1 VDGGVFLF
9 LELVQKKTTKNGVSI
24 FSGCHHRRTQ
34 HYFLR
39 VKELADMDPSF
50 GITFEKYGLL
60 KNYRWVIII

>member
-1 VDGGVFLF
+1 MDGEVFLF
-9 LELVQKKTTKNGVSI
+9 LELVQKKTKNNGVSI

-39 VKELADMDPSF
+39 LKELANMVPSF

-60 KNYRWVIII
+60 KNYRRVIII